1 MSMMIGYLVGTIM
14 LCAIMIACA
23 IKFVYDM
30 VKPYEPDSFYTD
42 MKERIVNTLKE
53 EQGLE

>member
-1 MSMMIGYLVGTIM
+1 MIGYLVGTIM

-30 VKPYEPDSFYTD
+30 VKPYESDSLYED
-42 MKERIVNTLKE
+42 MKNRIVNTLKE
-53 EQGLE
+53 EQRLDK

>member
-14 LCAIMIACA
+14 LCAIMIVCA